1 MKRQLPL
8 KEQLLRMALDVDSE
22 LTAYINLHN
31 EFFKTQ
37 TTFSSFVKNLFGK
50 QVPYSEL
57 VRKARETEQ
66 KWNSLLQILTTFKE
80 SNSKLASLE
89 RQYLFFL
96 LMYVVAIRGAVTLLS
111 ARQEQLEKLSRGSA
125 PDNPAYD
132 QVARVQR
139 QYDAA
144 VRRYLEVGAEL
155 NALNAA
161 LFS

>member
-1 MKRQLPL
+1 MARQFHLR
-8 KEQLLRMALDVDSE
+8 EQLRLMALSVDSE
-22 LTAYINLHN
+22 LTAYINLHD

-37 TTFSSFVKNLFGK
+37 ATFSSFIKNLFGK
-50 QVPYSEL
+50 KIPYSEL

-80 SNSKLASLE
+80 SNSELASLE
-89 RQYLFFL
+89 RQYLEVL
-96 LMYVVAIRGAVTLLS
+96 LDYAEAVRGAVTLLRT
-111 ARQEQLEKLSRGSA
+111 RQEQLEKLSRGSA
-125 PDNPAYD
+125 PDNPTYD
-132 QVARVQR
+132 QVAQVQR

-144 VRRYLEVGAEL
+144 VRRYMEVEAEL